1 MTVTGKIRAAAGFS
15 GRPVRKKPHPALPHL
30 RVVPDVAPLG
40 SSDGSIG
47 QASLSGPLSVRAEN
61 VLKILAPELTG
72 EAPSRGRW
80 TPSDLLLQRLTY
92 KHLSTARN
100 CGPQTIAEI
109 VGWAQ
114 TRGTTIHRSLYSGK
128 SLPSC
133 GTMRSKSSRQER
145 FRERKSRKRWRDRR
159 AGRTRVFRWHSRE
172 SFWS

>member
-15 GRPVRKKPHPALPHL
+15 GRPVRKKAHPALPHL

-128 SLPSC
+128 SLSV
-133 GTMRSKSSRQER
+133 M
-145 FRERKSRKRWRDRR
+145 
-159 AGRTRVFRWHSRE
+159 
-172 SFWS
+172 